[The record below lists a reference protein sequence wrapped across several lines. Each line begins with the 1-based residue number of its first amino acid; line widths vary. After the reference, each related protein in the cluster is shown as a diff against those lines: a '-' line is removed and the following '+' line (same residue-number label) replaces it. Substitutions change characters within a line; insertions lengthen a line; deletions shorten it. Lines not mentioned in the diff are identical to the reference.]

1 MLDQENIDPVIR
13 QLLKFVRLV
22 QENNLTKEALEILY
36 FTICDSDIGFN
47 MNEQSDAS
55 ELLAKILERLKTSFS
70 NTDAFYFDPRG
81 IYEDFITKGKERIS
95 CSVCGHQSI
104 KNISEASI
112 NLPISTNKLQFL
124 VIIIGHN
131 SKTNSQYRKEY
142 NVTCEMDVTVSEVKQ
157 KINFGHHWE
166 LYIVNQNCSLEE

>member
-22 QENNLTKEALEILY
+22 QEDNLTKEELEILY
-36 FTICDSDIGFN
+36 FTICHSDIGFN

-55 ELLAKILERLKTSFS
+55 ELLAKILELLETSFS
-70 NTDAFYFDPRG
+70 NRNAFVFNPRG

-95 CSVCGHQSI
+95 CSVCGHESI
-104 KNISEASI
+104 KIFSEAFI

-142 NVTCEMDVTVSEVKQ
+142 NVTCEMDVTVSDIKRELK
-157 KINFGHHWE
+157 FGSHWE
-166 LYIVNQNCSLEE
+166 LYVVNQNCSLEE